1 MINLKKVINSTLA
14 YLIAAIFIYNCNSI
28 WTTVTA
34 YGRFI
39 NLFYIALVI
48 LSGIYILLSIETANK
63 IIISKVASISILFL
77 IYILFFVLFSP
88 NKSATIKLSIL
99 AFLFIWIIGLNSQEI
114 PEILLKYKSL
124 MLIIAAFSLFFWI
137 FGSVLHLISPSGAVL
152 SNWSAFNG
160 IALPVSSYHN
170 FYFEAQNLN
179 TSIAN
184 LTRNTAIFTEAPM
197 ASLNFSLAL
206 LVEIFI
212 PYKQISHRKKVVKN
226 IIFILSILTTFST
239 TGYILLLLVLLSR
252 FLMSKKRS
260 RFNGLI
266 MILLPITVILITLIA
281 FILLNEKLNFDS
293 GSSSIRLDDYKVG
306 FSAWL
311 DHPIW
316 GLGINSTYLLK
327 QYMGN
332 WRTFNTGF
340 SNSLMDL
347 LSGGGLYLTIGYI
360 FCFIRGIFASV
371 KLRNWDKLLFIL
383 FVIYLFVLT
392 IFTYSY
398 ILIFMLIWF
407 AFSTNTSFSTDDIS

>member
-1 MINLKKVINSTLA
+1 
-14 YLIAAIFIYNCNSI
+14 
-28 WTTVTA
+28 
-34 YGRFI
+34 
-39 NLFYIALVI
+39 
-48 LSGIYILLSIETANK
+48 
-63 IIISKVASISILFL
+63 
-77 IYILFFVLFSP
+77 
-88 NKSATIKLSIL
+88 
-99 AFLFIWIIGLNSQEI
+99 
-114 PEILLKYKSL
+114 
-124 MLIIAAFSLFFWI
+124 
-137 FGSVLHLISPSGAVL
+137 
-152 SNWSAFNG
+152 
-160 IALPVSSYHN
+160 
-170 FYFEAQNLN
+170 
-179 TSIAN
+179 
-184 LTRNTAIFTEAPM
+184 
-197 ASLNFSLAL
+197 
-206 LVEIFI
+206 
-212 PYKQISHRKKVVKN
+212 
-226 IIFILSILTTFST
+226 
-239 TGYILLLLVLLSR
+239 
-252 FLMSKKRS
+252 
-260 RFNGLI
+260 

-293 GSSSIRLDDYKVG
+293 GSSSIRLDDYEVG